1 MIQLSNVSKHFQ
13 AHTGETHT
21 GITSTS
27 LSIPT
32 GQITGLIGP
41 SGAGKSTLLRM
52 INGLVKPDTGS
63 VIIANES
70 LHHSDHQRN
79 LLCQKMG
86 MIFQHFN
93 LLNTLTVRDNIALPL
108 RLRGDT
114 PQQQRERVNTLS
126 ELCQISEHLEKM
138 PQTLS
143 GGQKQRVAIAR
154 ALATQPPILLADEA
168 TSALDPE
175 STQNILNLLMTL
187 NEALGLTIVLVT
199 HEMHVIKQIC
209 DQVVVLSEGKIIEKG
224 PTLDIFLNPQHRI
237 TQGMVA
243 QVLHTLL
250 PSTLHIQSLYRIAYI
265 GSLSS
270 KPLLSLMT
278 QQFGVTVN
286 ILQASIEPIKEQI
299 LGIMLVSLEGSSF
312 SIEKGIAFLTEQG
325 CQVEALHHVG

>member
-1 MIQLSNVSKHFQ
+1 MIQLTDVSKQFQ
-13 AHTGETHT
+13 TPTGEHHA
-21 GITSTS
+21 GIRSATLT
-27 LSIPT
+27 IPT

-52 INGLVKPDTGS
+52 INGLIQPDGGS
-63 VIIANES
+63 ITISNEP
-70 LHHSDHQRN
+70 LHHNVKQRN

-108 RLRGDT
+108 RLRGDALH
-114 PQQQRERVNTLS
+114 QQRERVETLA
-126 ELCQISEHLEKM
+126 ELCQISEHLEKH
-138 PQTLS
+138 PQSLS

-187 NEALGLTIVLVT
+187 NETLNLTIVLVT
-199 HEMHVIKQIC
+199 HEMQVIKQIC
-209 DQVVVLSEGKIIEKG
+209 DQVVVLSEGAIVETG
-224 PTLDIFLNPQHRI
+224 GTLELFLNPQHRI

-250 PSTLHIQSLYRIAYI
+250 PATLQIQSLYRIAYV

-286 ILQASIEPIKEQI
+286 ILQASIEPIKQQL
-299 LGIMLVSLEGSSF
+299 LGVMLVSLEGPAAA
-312 SIEKGIAFLTEQG
+312 IEAGTTYLTEQG
-325 CQVEALHHVG
+325 CRVEALHHVG